1 MVNRIDKAFEEWL
14 DERMVGEESRRT
26 FAVKRGVSL
35 DDLRWAFGSGWFRGQ
50 EQAVKELKDLQ
61 NV

>member
-1 MVNRIDKAFEEWL
+1 MVNRTDKAFEDWL
-14 DERMVGEESRRT
+14 DELMFSDESRRQ
-26 FAVKRGVSL
+26 FAESRGISL

>member
-14 DERMVGEESRRT
+14 DELMFSDESRRQ
-26 FAVKRGVSL
+26 FAESRGISL
-35 DDLRWAFGSGWFRGQ
+35 DDLRWAFGSGWYRGQ

>member
-14 DERMVGEESRRT
+14 DELMFSDESRRQ
-26 FAVKRGVSL
+26 FAESRGISL
-35 DDLRWAFGSGWFRGQ
+35 DDLRWAFGSGWYRGQ

-61 NV
+61 HV

>member
-1 MVNRIDKAFEEWL
+1 MVNRIDKGFQEWL
-14 DERMVGEESRRT
+14 DEHMVGSESRRQ
-26 FAVKRGVSL
+26 FAESRGISL

-50 EQAVKELKDLQ
+50 EQAVKDLQ